1 MDFDLSDEQ
10 RLIGDNV
17 ARLMKEHGGFEARK
31 AHVRSALGFS
41 EDLWRRYAEL
51 GLLGLPFAED
61 DGGFG
66 GGAVETM
73 IVMEAFGRALAL
85 EPYLASVVLA
95 GGALRRAGGAEQ
107 RSQLIPA
114 IASGELRLAL
124 AHAEPRSGWDALDV
138 AATARREGSGF
149 VLNGEKGLVLHG
161 DSAHKLIVLA
171 RVGGGRRDRAGL
183 GLFLVDAGA
192 PGLTRRGYPTQDGLR
207 AAEISLA
214 DVRVDAADALGDP
227 EGAGPIL
234 EAVLD
239 EARAALCAEAVG
251 AMAEA
256 MEMTTDYLKTRKQ
269 FGAPIGSFQALQH
282 RAADMVVALEQAR
295 SMMYFAAM
303 TADEADPRER
313 AKAISAAKA
322 QIGISARFVGQQ
334 ATQLHGGI
342 AMTHEY
348 KLGHLFKRLT
358 MIDKTLGDSDWH
370 LRRLED
376 GGSLFDGV
384 APASGKVGGG
394 DVSHEGVAWR
404 R

>member
-17 ARLMKEHGGFEARK
+17 ARLMKEHAGFEARK
-31 AHVRSALGFS
+31 AHARTALGFS
-41 EDLWRRYAEL
+41 EDLWRRYAEM
-51 GLLGLPFAED
+51 GLLGLPFAEE

-85 EPYLASVVLA
+85 EPYLATVVLA
-95 GGALRRAGGAEQ
+95 GGALRRAGDAAQ
-107 RSQLIPA
+107 RERLTTA

-124 AHAEPRSGWDALDV
+124 AHAEPRSGWNVFDV
-138 AATARREGSGF
+138 AATARREGDVF

-171 RVGGGRRDRAGL
+171 RAAGARRDRDGL

-207 AAEISLA
+207 AAEIGLA
-214 DVRVDAADALGDP
+214 DVRVEATDVLGDP
-227 EGAGPIL
+227 EGAGPVI
-234 EAVLD
+234 EAVID

-251 AMAEA
+251 AMSEA

-282 RAADMVVALEQAR
+282 RAADMVVSLEQAR

-303 TADEADPRER
+303 MAGEADPRER

-322 QIGISARFVGQQ
+322 QIGLSGKFVGQQ

-342 AMTHEY
+342 AMTQEY

-358 MIDKTLGDSDWH
+358 MIDMSFGDADWH
-370 LRRLED
+370 LRRLGD
-376 GGSLFDGV
+376 GASLFD
-384 APASGKVGGG
+384 
-394 DVSHEGVAWR
+394 
-404 R
+404 